1 MTSGHSR
8 VAYRFCYLA
17 MSALIHE
24 MRSIQH
30 AFDQYTIIE
39 NDQGH
44 VTDDE
49 IAKLLRDE
57 IGVRFA
63 SKFICTSSFPGA
75 R

>member
-1 MTSGHSR
+1 MQNNDVVQVAQVTSGHSR

-44 VTDDE
+44 VTY
-49 IAKLLRDE
+49 IHTTR
-57 IGVRFA
+57 
-63 SKFICTSSFPGA
+63 P
-75 R
+75 